1 MAQAKT
7 AKKPAAKKQ
16 ERLKRINALVFGP
29 PKLGKTHFLGTAAF
43 DERTAPMALLDFE
56 GGVLDVLEDM
66 PGFGTDLIHI
76 PVRTWD
82 DLNEAYARVEE
93 NTEGFKS
100 VAIDSISETHIFALL
115 NILDEEHER
124 REDKGENTDLI
135 QQGDYGTALVQ
146 LRRLVRTFR
155 DLPLHTFFTSHSK
168 DEIVTG
174 EGMVKMPSMAGKAAT
189 EIPGLMTLIGYLTM
203 DSEGVRTLLLNPEE
217 YPRHRIGAR
226 AGWGIK
232 IPDMIQDPTVTA
244 VLDALNY

>member
-1 MAQAKT
+1 MAQARS
-7 AKKPAAKKQ
+7 KKPAAKKQ
-16 ERLKRINALVFGP
+16 DRLKRINALIYGP

-66 PGFGTDLIHI
+66 PGFGTDLIHV
-76 PVRTWD
+76 PVRSWD

-93 NTEGFKS
+93 NAEGFKS

-155 DLPLHTFFTSHSK
+155 DLPLHTFYTSHSK

-203 DSEGVRTLLLNPEE
+203 DGEGMRTLLLNPEE
-217 YPRHRIGAR
+217 YPRHRIGVR

-232 IPDMIQDPTVTA
+232 VPDMIQDPTVTA